1 MKRNRGKLFGAALG
15 FSFGG
20 PIGALLGTAIGH
32 LVDISEDGASAT
44 STARRA
50 AAGQSNEN
58 LTFITSLVYLLV
70 GTASSDG
77 EAAPGELETIRMFFR
92 RQLGYGDAQM
102 FIIERVIGAAVER
115 DVNPEEACEDIK
127 ARTVY
132 EERLFLIRLCFEV
145 ALSDHSLNATEDRF
159 IQQAA
164 RSLGIEEYDF
174 MMVRRTFVG
183 KGRDSFQGPPQREAG
198 ERDPY
203 AVLGVLPGSPAEEV
217 QRAYRTLAAK
227 YHPDKVSHLGKEFIE
242 LATRKFT
249 EIQRAYD
256 HITNAGA

>member
-1 MKRNRGKLFGAALG
+1 MRRNRGKLFGAALG

-32 LVDISEDGASAT
+32 LVDISEEGTPAANA
-44 STARRA
+44 ARRA
-50 AAGQSNEN
+50 AVGQSNEN

-77 EAAPGELETIRMFFR
+77 EATQGELDTIRTFFR
-92 RQLGYGDAQM
+92 RQLGYGDTQM
-102 FIIERVIGAAVER
+102 FIIERIIGAAVER
-115 DVNPEEACEDIK
+115 DVNPGEACEDIK
-127 ARTVY
+127 ARTGY
-132 EERLFLIRLCFEV
+132 EERLFLVRLCFEV
-145 ALSDHSLNATEDRF
+145 ALSDHQLNATEDRF

-164 RSLGIEEYDF
+164 RCLGIEEYDF

-183 KGRDSFQGPPQREAG
+183 KDREYFQGPEHHDAG

-217 QRAYRTLAAK
+217 QRAYRMLAAK
-227 YHPDKVSHLGKEFIE
+227 YHPDKVSHLGEEFID

-249 EIQRAYD
+249 EIQNAYEQ
-256 HITNAGA
+256 ITNS

>member
-1 MKRNRGKLFGAALG
+1 MRRNRGKLFGAALG

-44 STARRA
+44 NAARRA
-50 AAGQSNEN
+50 AVGQSNEN

-70 GTASSDG
+70 GTASCDG
-77 EAAPGELETIRMFFR
+77 EATQGELETIRTFFR
-92 RQLGYGDAQM
+92 RQLGYGDTQM
-102 FIIERVIGAAVER
+102 FIIERIIGAAVER
-115 DVNPEEACEDIK
+115 NVNLEDACGDIK

-132 EERLFLIRLCFEV
+132 EERLFLVRLCFEV
-145 ALSDHSLNATEDRF
+145 ALSDHRLNATEDRY

-164 RSLGIEEYDF
+164 SRLGIEEYDF

-183 KGRDSFQGPPQREAG
+183 KDRESFERSARHGTD

-203 AVLGVLPGSPAEEV
+203 AVLGVTPGSTTEEV
-217 QRAYRTLAAK
+217 QRAYRVLAAK
-227 YHPDKVSHLGKEFIE
+227 YHPDKVSHLGEEFID

-249 EIQRAYD
+249 EIQSAYEQ
-256 HITNAGA
+256 ITNG